1 MGFAASIRTVG
12 HSTRT
17 IAELIELC
25 RVHGVARIA
34 DVRRFPGSRRNP
46 QFGREPLAA
55 ALADAGIDY
64 VWLPALGSRRRRSPD
79 APPSAWRIPAFAA
92 YADYMWTDEFK
103 LAIRDLLTSSAA
115 LMTAVMCAEA
125 VPYRCHRRLISDWA
139 ELHAVAVEHILSAK
153 RRERHRLTAFAE
165 RDGDDVVYR
174 AESARSPQLDL
185 PL

>member
-1 MGFAASIRTVG
+1 MGFAATIHTVG

-17 IAELIELC
+17 LGELIELC

-46 QFGREPLAA
+46 QFGREPLAG
-55 ALADAGIDY
+55 ALADAGIEY
-64 VWLPALGSRRRRSPD
+64 VWLPKLGGRRRRSPD
-79 APPSAWRIPAFAA
+79 APDSAWRIPAFAA
-92 YADYMWTDEFK
+92 YADYVRTDEFK

-139 ELHAVAVEHILSAK
+139 ELHGVIVEHIISTK
-153 RRERHRLTAFAE
+153 RRERHRLTPFAE
-165 RDGDDVVYR
+165 REGDDVVYR
-174 AESARSPQLDL
+174 AEAPRQSQLDL